1 METDCGAA
9 GSIFLT
15 GRTEESP
22 ANYSSEPSKQNPPLI
37 TLLGEKD
44 GCAIPLM
51 PWALGRTQATP
62 TVNRSTGAELAGAA
76 TLLLGTLS
84 LLLWIRTRD
93 ELRLEMVRP
102 RLANTKSKRG
112 FLPVSNV

>member
-1 METDCGAA
+1 MV
-9 GSIFLT
+9 I
-15 GRTEESP
+15 
-22 ANYSSEPSKQNPPLI
+22 
-37 TLLGEKD
+37 
-44 GCAIPLM
+44 
-51 PWALGRTQATP
+51 
-62 TVNRSTGAELAGAA
+62 RSTGAELAGEA

-112 FLPVSNV
+112 FLPVSNEGTGRRLGFIPCVANW